1 MAKFQGMSEPDKLN
15 DLQILNRALFFEH
28 RAVWTYRVG
37 AEKLTATEI
46 GKAVLSLAEQ
56 NQRDH
61 EQHQDMLGNAISDL
75 GGTPVQMTNSYDLSS
90 YIKRGDGNVDND
102 VNIARLALALE
113 VAASVGYIAD
123 TAQLKSP
130 VLVELEGGIAA
141 VEAIHAARIRE
152 AFNALGMKV
161 PVVPRSIISKDVRS
175 EWIIRVSS
183 GDEAQRSTEMTH

>member
-1 MAKFQGMSEPDKLN
+1 MAKFQGMSEPDKSN

-61 EQHQDMLGNAISDL
+61 VQHQDMLGNAISDL
-75 GGTPVQMTNSYDLSS
+75 GGTPVQMTTSYDLSS

-130 VLVELEGGIAA
+130 ALVELEGGIAA

-161 PVVPRSIISKDVRS
+161 PVVPRSIMSKDVRS
-175 EWIIRVSS
+175 DWIIRLSG
-183 GDEAQRSTEMTH
+183 GDEAQRSGEMTH

>member
-61 EQHQDMLGNAISDL
+61 VQHQDMLGNAISDL
-75 GGTPVQMTNSYDLSS
+75 GGAPVQMTNSYDLSS

-130 VLVELEGGIAA
+130 ALVELEGGIAA

-161 PVVPRSIISKDVRS
+161 PVVPRSIMSKDVRS
-175 EWIIRVSS
+175 DWIIRLSG
-183 GDEAQRSTEMTH
+183 GDEAQRSGEMTH

>member
-1 MAKFQGMSEPDKLN
+1 MAKFQGMSDSDKLN
-15 DLQILNRALFFEH
+15 DLQILNTALFFEH

-61 EQHQDMLGNAISDL
+61 VQHQDMLGNAISDL
-75 GGTPVQMTNSYDLSS
+75 GGTPVQMANSYDLTS

-102 VNIARLALALE
+102 ANIARLALALE

-123 TAQLKSP
+123 TTHLKSP
-130 VLVELEGGIAA
+130 ALVELEGGIAA

-152 AFNALGMKV
+152 AFNAFGMKV
-161 PVVPRSIISKDVRS
+161 PVVPRPIMSKDVRS
-175 EWIIRVSS
+175 EWIIRVSG
-183 GDEAQRSTEMTH
+183 GDEAGRSAEMTH

>member
-1 MAKFQGMSEPDKLN
+1 MAKFQGMSDSDKLN

-102 VNIARLALALE
+102 ANIARLALALE

-123 TAQLKSP
+123 TTQLKSP
-130 VLVELEGGIAA
+130 ALVELEGGIAA
-141 VEAIHAARIRE
+141 VEAIHAARIRD

-161 PVVPRSIISKDVRS
+161 PVVPRSIMSKDVRS
-175 EWIIRVSS
+175 EWIIRVSG
-183 GDEAQRSTEMTH
+183 GDEAQRPVEMTH

>member
-1 MAKFQGMSEPDKLN
+1 MAKFQGMSDSDKLN

-37 AEKLTATEI
+37 AEKLTTTEI
-46 GKAVLSLAEQ
+46 GRTVLSLAEQ

-90 YIKRGDGNVDND
+90 YIKRGDGHVDND

-123 TAQLKSP
+123 TTQLKSSA
-130 VLVELEGGIAA
+130 LVELEGGIAA

-161 PVVPRSIISKDVRS
+161 PVVPRSIMSKDVRT
-175 EWIIRVSS
+175 EWIIRVSG
-183 GDEAQRSTEMTH
+183 GDEAERSAQMPH